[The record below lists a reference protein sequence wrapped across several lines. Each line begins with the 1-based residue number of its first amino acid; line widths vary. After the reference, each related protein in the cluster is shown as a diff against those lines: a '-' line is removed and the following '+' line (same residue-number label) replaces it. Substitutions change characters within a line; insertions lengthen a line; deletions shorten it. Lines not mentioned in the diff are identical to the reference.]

1 MTTTGI
7 HELLAAAPPPGA
19 AATRT
24 AATNTARAFP
34 LRAEFGRQLRRRR
47 TKLTLGLLALLP
59 VVLVI
64 AFLLGEDEE
73 SGSGAAA
80 LVELAKTGGVNFTLF
95 AIYVSSTFLIVV
107 VAALFA
113 GDTVSSEASWSTLR
127 YLLAAPVRRGRL
139 LRQKWIVACVSI
151 AVALLVLYGS
161 ALVAGTIA
169 FGTEPV
175 RSPTGA
181 VFDVGTSLQRLG
193 IGIGYI
199 FVTSLLVAA
208 LAFLLGVWTDA
219 PLGAVGGAVLIM
231 IVSSILDQVE
241 ELGVVRQIL
250 PTHYQLAW
258 TDALHPQVVW
268 ETMARGTAVSLAYS
282 ALLLACAWWHF
293 LRKDI
298 VS

>member
-7 HELLAAAPPPGA
+7 HELLAAAPPPGSA
-19 AATRT
+19 AIRP
-24 AATNTARAFP
+24 ARAFP
-34 LRAEFGRQLRRRR
+34 LRAEIGRQLHRRR

-64 AFLLGEDEE
+64 AFILGEDEE
-73 SGSGAAA
+73 SGTGAA
-80 LVELAKTGGVNFTLF
+80 LVELAQTGGINFTLF

-127 YLLAAPVRRGRL
+127 YLLSAPVRRGRL
-139 LRQKWIVACVSI
+139 LWQKWV
-151 AVALLVLYGS
+151 VALGSIVVALAALYGS
-161 ALVAGTIA
+161 ALLAGTIA
-169 FGTEPV
+169 FGWEPA
-175 RSPTGA
+175 RAPTGA
-181 VFDVGTSLQRLG
+181 VFDIGTSLQRLG

-199 FVTSLLVAA
+199 FVTSVMVAA

-219 PLGAVGGAVLIM
+219 PLGAVGGAVLLM

-258 TDALHPQVVW
+258 TDALHAEVVW
-268 ETMARGTAVSLAYS
+268 ETMARGTVLSLAYS
-282 ALLLACAWWHF
+282 ALMLTCAWWHF